1 MTRLFSLILAG
12 IAIGTAAV
20 AGYLERRSLA
30 LAPITPPQPLEA
42 DTMPSEPQP
51 QPTPRQP
58 SDTRRACSPQ
68 EAAEYQR
75 TIAATANM
83 VHDPQT
89 RALVQK
95 YGLDILNLT
104 WEDTGRYK
112 NSAVGPNI
120 SDMTIQVGFEDPT
133 TGTFEVTCMPVI
145 RYPNFRDLT
154 CDLDPRDF
162 TLLVG
167 NHKGEPLRR
176 VSLYDFLAHPRS
188 YLTNPASWR
197 GEKHSLLAPRDT
209 RVLVSAQACFLPIPK
224 SGKATFNPVL
234 FNYQSRKGDPA
245 VLAILATREGT
256 SVTVIDN
263 ERDAFRSGSVWGQR
277 LFFNANG
284 QRASLT
290 GERESDFVAKG
301 GDRTSPTP
309 GVPGQ
314 PQNTSGLNMV
324 LLIQVPLKQQPPP
337 VPRAKIGFEKMI
349 SPCQA
354 AYPVPSFGS
363 DIEDAV
369 IGHGKL
375 EGRFTEIDNLAIERD
390 ERFPVR
396 VTVQFYKATSNGV
409 ATEADIAA
417 IKANIER
424 IYVQSE
430 DAGSLVTGGKT
441 GRVTEYEGAKVQP
454 TDWWEDFW
462 ERYEA
467 STGIG
472 RHEAIVRLRQLLGS
486 HFRQEPACELYLR
499 DLLRSSG
506 LRPRPN
512 FVRKMPKEF

>member
-95 YGLDILNLT
+95 YGLDIVNLT

-314 PQNTSGLNMV
+314 PQEASGLNMV
-324 LLIQVPLKQQPPP
+324 LLIQVPLKQRPLPRSKAP
-337 VPRAKIGFEKMI
+337 VAPGIAYESKAAGMPAPRA
-349 SPCQA
+349 
-354 AYPVPSFGS
+354 S
-363 DIEDAV
+363 DIENAV
-369 IGHGKL
+369 IGHGEL
-375 EGRFTEIDNLAIERD
+375 EGPFTEIDNLAIERD

-424 IYVQSE
+424 IYAQST
-430 DAGSLVTGGKT
+430 DVGSLVTGGET
-441 GRVTEYEGAKVQP
+441 GRVTEYDGVKVQP

-467 STGIG
+467 STGIS
-472 RHEAIVRLRQLLGS
+472 RYEAIRRLRKLLGTN
-486 HFRQEPACELYLR
+486 FRQQPVCELYLR
-499 DLLRSSG
+499 DLLRSAG
-506 LRPRPN
+506 
-512 FVRKMPKEF
+512 RKHPHRKPAS

>member
-1 MTRLFSLILAG
+1 
-12 IAIGTAAV
+12 
-20 AGYLERRSLA
+20 
-30 LAPITPPQPLEA
+30 
-42 DTMPSEPQP
+42 MPKSK
-51 QPTPRQP
+51 P
-58 SDTRRACSPQ
+58 SKKPATSDPVQKLSPKD
-68 EAAEYQR
+68 AAEYQR

-83 VHDPQT
+83 VCDAQT

-95 YGLDILNLT
+95 YGLDIVNIT

-133 TGTFEVTCMPVI
+133 TEEFEVTCMPVI

-176 VSLYDFLAHPRS
+176 VSLYDFLADPLP
-188 YLTNPASWR
+188 YLTNPNSWWDPLFGFSEHSQKR
-197 GEKHSLLAPRDT
+197 SLLAPRDT

-234 FNYQSRKGDPA
+234 FNYQSKKGDPA
-245 VLAILATREGT
+245 VLTILATREGT

-301 GDRTSPTP
+301 GDQTSPTP

-314 PQNTSGLNMV
+314 SRETSGLNLV

-337 VPRAKIGFEKMI
+337 APRAKTSFEETDF
-349 SPCQA
+349 PPA
-354 AYPVPSFGS
+354 VAFAPSFRS
-363 DIEDAV
+363 DIEDV
-369 IGHGKL
+369 IIGHGKL

-472 RHEAIVRLRQLLGS
+472 RYEAIQRLRQLLGS
-486 HFRQEPACELYLR
+486 HFRQEPVCELYLR

-506 LRPRPN
+506 LRKPDSKPATL
-512 FVRKMPKEF
+512 

>member
-1 MTRLFSLILAG
+1 MPKSKPASQQ
-12 IAIGTAAV
+12 TA
-20 AGYLERRSLA
+20 S
-30 LAPITPPQPLEA
+30 TPAQEL
-42 DTMPSEPQP
+42 
-51 QPTPRQP
+51 
-58 SDTRRACSPQ
+58 SPQ

-324 LLIQVPLKQQPPP
+324 LLIQVPLKQRPLPRSKPPMVP
-337 VPRAKIGFEKMI
+337 GIAYESKAAGMPAPRA
-349 SPCQA
+349 
-354 AYPVPSFGS
+354 S
-363 DIEDAV
+363 DIENAV
-369 IGHGKL
+369 IGHGDL
-375 EGRFTEIDNLAIERD
+375 EGPFTEIDNLAIERD

-424 IYVQSE
+424 IYAQST
-430 DAGSLVTGGKT
+430 DVGSLVTGGET
-441 GRVTEYEGAKVQP
+441 GRVTEYDGVKVQP

-467 STGIG
+467 STGIS
-472 RHEAIVRLRQLLGS
+472 RYEAIRRLRELLGTN
-486 HFRQEPACELYLR
+486 FRQQPVCELYLR
-499 DLLRSSG
+499 DM
-506 LRPRPN
+506 LRPLGSKRP
-512 FVRKMPKEF
+512 KPTKLAE

>member
-167 NHKGEPLRR
+167 NHHGQTLRR

-314 PQNTSGLNMV
+314 SQNTSGLNMV
-324 LLIQVPLKQQPPP
+324 LLIQVPLKQRPLPRSKAP
-337 VPRAKIGFEKMI
+337 VAPGIAYESKAAGMPAPRA
-349 SPCQA
+349 
-354 AYPVPSFGS
+354 S
-363 DIEDAV
+363 DIENAV
-369 IGHGKL
+369 IGHGEL
-375 EGRFTEIDNLAIERD
+375 EGPFTEIDNLAIERD

-424 IYVQSE
+424 IYAQST
-430 DAGSLVTGGKT
+430 DVGSLVTGGET
-441 GRVTEYEGAKVQP
+441 GRVTEYDGVKVQP

-467 STGIG
+467 STGIS
-472 RHEAIVRLRQLLGS
+472 RYEAIRRLRKLLGTN
-486 HFRQEPACELYLR
+486 FRQQPVCELYLR
-499 DLLRSSG
+499 DLLRSAG
-506 LRPRPN
+506 
-512 FVRKMPKEF
+512 RKHPHRKPAS

>member
-1 MTRLFSLILAG
+1 MPKSKPSKKPATP
-12 IAIGTAAV
+12 
-20 AGYLERRSLA
+20 
-30 LAPITPPQPLEA
+30 APAQKL
-42 DTMPSEPQP
+42 
-51 QPTPRQP
+51 
-58 SDTRRACSPQ
+58 SPK

-83 VHDPQT
+83 VRDVQT

-95 YGLDILNLT
+95 YGLDIVNIT

-133 TGTFEVTCMPVI
+133 TEEFEVTCMPVI

-234 FNYQSRKGDPA
+234 FNYQSKKGDPA
-245 VLAILATREGT
+245 VLTILATREGT

-263 ERDAFRSGSVWGQR
+263 HRDAFRSGSVWGQR

-301 GDRTSPTP
+301 GDQTSPTP
-309 GVPGQ
+309 GAPGQ
-314 PQNTSGLNMV
+314 TAGLNLV

-337 VPRAKIGFEKMI
+337 APRVETSFEETGFLWPVACFAP
-349 SPCQA
+349 SPI
-354 AYPVPSFGS
+354 S

-472 RHEAIVRLRQLLGS
+472 RYEAIQRLRQLLGL

-499 DLLRSSG
+499 DVLRSSG
-506 LRPRPN
+506 LKPNPRKPTL
-512 FVRKMPKEF
+512 

>member
-1 MTRLFSLILAG
+1 MPKSKPSKNPATS
-12 IAIGTAAV
+12 
-20 AGYLERRSLA
+20 
-30 LAPITPPQPLEA
+30 APAPKL
-42 DTMPSEPQP
+42 
-51 QPTPRQP
+51 
-58 SDTRRACSPQ
+58 SPK

-75 TIAATANM
+75 TIAATADM
-83 VHDPQT
+83 VRNTHT

-95 YGLDILNLT
+95 YGLDIVNLT

-133 TGTFEVTCMPVI
+133 TRQFQVTCMPVI

-167 NHKGEPLRR
+167 NHHGQPLRR
-176 VSLYDFLAHPRS
+176 ISLYDFLAHPRS

-234 FNYQSRKGDPA
+234 FNYQSKKGDPA
-245 VLAILATREGT
+245 VLTILATREGT

-301 GDRTSPTP
+301 GDQTSPTP

-324 LLIQVPLKQQPPP
+324 LLIQVPLKQRTLPRSKPPMVP
-337 VPRAKIGFEKMI
+337 GIAYESKAAGMPAPRA
-349 SPCQA
+349 
-354 AYPVPSFGS
+354 S
-363 DIEDAV
+363 DIENAV
-369 IGHGKL
+369 IGHGDL
-375 EGRFTEIDNLAIERD
+375 EGPFTEIDNLAIERD

-472 RHEAIVRLRQLLGS
+472 RYEAIQRLRQLLGS
-486 HFRQEPACELYLR
+486 HFRQEPVCELYLR

-506 LRPRPN
+506 LRKPDSKPATL
-512 FVRKMPKEF
+512 

>member
-1 MTRLFSLILAG
+1 
-12 IAIGTAAV
+12 
-20 AGYLERRSLA
+20 
-30 LAPITPPQPLEA
+30 
-42 DTMPSEPQP
+42 
-51 QPTPRQP
+51 
-58 SDTRRACSPQ
+58 
-68 EAAEYQR
+68 
-75 TIAATANM
+75 
-83 VHDPQT
+83 
-89 RALVQK
+89 
-95 YGLDILNLT
+95 
-104 WEDTGRYK
+104 
-112 NSAVGPNI
+112 
-120 SDMTIQVGFEDPT
+120 
-133 TGTFEVTCMPVI
+133 
-145 RYPNFRDLT
+145 
-154 CDLDPRDF
+154 
-162 TLLVG
+162 
-167 NHKGEPLRR
+167 
-176 VSLYDFLAHPRS
+176 
-188 YLTNPASWR
+188 
-197 GEKHSLLAPRDT
+197 
-209 RVLVSAQACFLPIPK
+209 VLVSAQACFLPIPK

-314 PQNTSGLNMV
+314 SQEASGLNMV

-417 IKANIER
+417 IKASIER

>member
-197 GEKHSLLAPRDT
+197 GEKHSLLAPRDSK
-209 RVLVSAQACFLPIPK
+209 VLVSAQACFLPIPK

-245 VLAILATREGT
+245 VLTILATREGT
-256 SVTVIDN
+256 SVTIIDN
-263 ERDAFRSGSVWGQR
+263 ERDAFRNGSIWGQR
-277 LFFNANG
+277 LFFNAHG

-309 GVPGQ
+309 GAPGQ
-314 PQNTSGLNMV
+314 SRENSGLNMV

-337 VPRAKIGFEKMI
+337 PRSKSPVAPGIAYESKAAGVPAPRA
-349 SPCQA
+349 
-354 AYPVPSFGS
+354 S
-363 DIEDAV
+363 DIENAV
-369 IGHGKL
+369 IGHGDL
-375 EGRFTEIDNLAIERD
+375 EGPFTEIDNLPIERD

-424 IYVQSE
+424 IYAQST
-430 DAGSLVTGGKT
+430 DVGSLVTGGET
-441 GRVTEYEGAKVQP
+441 GRVTEYDGVKVQP

-467 STGIG
+467 STGIS
-472 RHEAIVRLRQLLGS
+472 RYEAIRRLRELLGTN
-486 HFRQEPACELYLR
+486 FRQQPVCELYLR
-499 DLLRSSG
+499 DLLRSAG
-506 LRPRPN
+506 
-512 FVRKMPKEF
+512 RKHPHRKPAS

>member
-1 MTRLFSLILAG
+1 MTRLFSLVLAG
-12 IAIGTAAV
+12 LTIGTAAV
-20 AGYLERRSLA
+20 AGYLERTSPTPV
-30 LAPITPPQPLEA
+30 PITTPQPPEA
-42 DTMPSEPQP
+42 DDLPPEP
-51 QPTPRQP
+51 QPTPRP
-58 SDTRRACSPQ
+58 ASDPGRKLSPK

-75 TIAATANM
+75 AIAATAGM
-83 VHDPQT
+83 VQDAQAI
-89 RALVQK
+89 ALAQK
-95 YGLDILNLT
+95 YGLDIVNLT

-133 TGTFEVTCMPVI
+133 TRQFQVTCMPVI

-167 NHKGEPLRR
+167 NHHGQPLRR
-176 VSLYDFLAHPRS
+176 ISLYDFLAHPRS

-197 GEKHSLLAPRDT
+197 GERHSLLAPRDSK
-209 RVLVSAQACFLPIPK
+209 VLVSAQACFLPIPK

-234 FNYQSRKGDPA
+234 FNYQSKKGDPA
-245 VLAILATREGT
+245 VLTILATREGT

-309 GVPGQ
+309 GAPGQ
-314 PQNTSGLNMV
+314 TSGLNLV
-324 LLIQVPLKQQPPP
+324 LLIQVPLKQRTLPRSKPPMVP
-337 VPRAKIGFEKMI
+337 GIAYESKAAGMPAPRA
-349 SPCQA
+349 
-354 AYPVPSFGS
+354 S
-363 DIEDAV
+363 DIENAV
-369 IGHGKL
+369 IGHGDL
-375 EGRFTEIDNLAIERD
+375 EGPFTEIDNLAIERD

-424 IYVQSE
+424 IYAQST
-430 DAGSLVTGGKT
+430 DVGSLVTGGET
-441 GRVTEYEGAKVQP
+441 GRVTEYEGVKVQP

-467 STGIG
+467 STGIS
-472 RHEAIVRLRQLLGS
+472 RYEAIRRLRELLGTN
-486 HFRQEPACELYLR
+486 FRKQPVCELYLR
-499 DLLRSSG
+499 DLLRSAG
-506 LRPRPN
+506 RKHPN
-512 FVRKMPKEF
+512 RKPAS

>member
-1 MTRLFSLILAG
+1 MPKSKPSKKPATS
-12 IAIGTAAV
+12 
-20 AGYLERRSLA
+20 
-30 LAPITPPQPLEA
+30 APAQKL
-42 DTMPSEPQP
+42 
-51 QPTPRQP
+51 
-58 SDTRRACSPQ
+58 SPK

-75 TIAATANM
+75 TIAATADM
-83 VHDPQT
+83 VRNTHT
-89 RALVQK
+89 RTLVQK

-133 TGTFEVTCMPVI
+133 TEEFEVTCMPVI

-234 FNYQSRKGDPA
+234 FNYQSKKGDPA
-245 VLAILATREGT
+245 VLTILATREGT

-263 ERDAFRSGSVWGQR
+263 HRDAFRSGSVWGQR

-301 GDRTSPTP
+301 GDQTSPTP
-309 GVPGQ
+309 GAPGQ
-314 PQNTSGLNMV
+314 TVGLNLV

-337 VPRAKIGFEKMI
+337 APRAEGFSKAWGF
-349 SPCQA
+349 QA
-354 AYPVPSFGS
+354 PRASVVSLS

-369 IGHGKL
+369 IGHGNL
-375 EGRFTEIDNLAIERD
+375 EGPFTEINYLAIERD

-417 IKANIER
+417 IKSSIER

-467 STGIG
+467 GTGIG
-472 RHEAIVRLRQLLGS
+472 RHEAIQRLRQLLGL

-499 DLLRSSG
+499 DVLRSSG
-506 LRPRPN
+506 LKPN
-512 FVRKMPKEF
+512 SGKPTL

>member
-95 YGLDILNLT
+95 YGLDIVNLT

-133 TGTFEVTCMPVI
+133 TRQFQVTCMPVI

-197 GEKHSLLAPRDT
+197 GERHSLLAPRDT

-324 LLIQVPLKQQPPP
+324 LLIQVPLKQRPLPRSKAP
-337 VPRAKIGFEKMI
+337 VAPGIAYESKAAGMPAPRA
-349 SPCQA
+349 
-354 AYPVPSFGS
+354 S
-363 DIEDAV
+363 DIENAV
-369 IGHGKL
+369 IGHGDL
-375 EGRFTEIDNLAIERD
+375 EGPFTEIDNLAIERD

-424 IYVQSE
+424 IYAQST
-430 DAGSLVTGGKT
+430 DVGSLVTGGET
-441 GRVTEYEGAKVQP
+441 GRVTEYEGVKVQP

-467 STGIG
+467 STGIS
-472 RHEAIVRLRQLLGS
+472 RYEAIRRLRELLGTN
-486 HFRQEPACELYLR
+486 FRQQPVCELYLR
-499 DLLRSSG
+499 DLLRSAG
-506 LRPRPN
+506 RKHPN
-512 FVRKMPKEF
+512 RKPAS